1 MGPVIGSPQLG
12 CNYREDEGMQCD
24 VGGKRKVPAVRRSG
38 FILPSR
44 ISQKVTCV
52 SVCSHEK

>member
-24 VGGKRKVPAVRRSG
+24 GGKRKVPAVRRSG
-38 FILPSR
+38 FILPSI

-52 SVCSHEK
+52 SVRSHEK